1 VNLLSH
7 IGFGCV
13 SLTTLPFQQAALRL
27 LETAYNEG
35 ITHFDTAPLYGN
47 GYSERIV
54 GKFLKTKKHKITVTT
69 KFGLSP
75 KGGKTIPV
83 WLALPLNFAKKKINN
98 QGIQTFSFSI
108 PAIVNYREINLADVK
123 QSFETSIKNLQTERL
138 DFFLLHEALPSFVT
152 DDALHYLLS
161 LKKNGDVGKIGIAS
175 SYVSLLNLEP
185 QQLEFW
191 DILQYE
197 NGVAYGSDALVDVY
211 TKQTHFYHS
220 VLKSAKGNNLNIS
233 IEKDLTGLLLA
244 KAIKNNPS
252 GKVLFGTSKLENL
265 KQNISALNNCSKMTT
280 DEINNFLANALH

>member
-1 VNLLSH
+1 MNLTNH

-13 SLTTLPFQQAALRL
+13 SLTTLPFQQVALRL
-27 LETAYNEG
+27 LETAFNEG

-83 WLALPLNFAKKKINN
+83 WLALPLNFVQKKINN
-98 QGIQTFSFSI
+98 GGIQTFSFST
-108 PAIVNYREINLADVK
+108 PAMVNYREINMADVK
-123 QSFETSIKNLQTERL
+123 QSFEKSIKNLQTDYI
-138 DFFLLHEALPSFVT
+138 DFFLLHEALPTFIT
-152 DDALHYLLS
+152 EGAMQYIMT

-175 SYVSLLNLEP
+175 SYVNLLNVP
-185 QQLEFW
+185 PHQLDLW

-197 NGVAYGSDALVDVY
+197 NGLMYQSDGLVDVF

-220 VLKSAKGNNLNIS
+220 VLKAAKGTSSNIL
-233 IEKDLTGLLLA
+233 IEKGNAGLLLA

-252 GKVLFGTSKLENL
+252 GKALFGTSKIENL
-265 KQNISALNNCSKMTT
+265 QQNIQALNNCSKMSIA
-280 DEINNFLANALH
+280 EINNFIDRALY